1 MGYKPEDETKN
12 AFVDGPETRGVV
24 REEVEEE
31 KEEIE
36 RVAKLREHVLSTK
49 KGWIEWRGEEQGEL
63 HGAHHS
69 SGTCVRRSSKNM
81 SGNRLQCV
89 VDSRLTVVN

>member
-49 KGWIEWRGEEQGEL
+49 KGWIEWGGEEQGEE
-63 HGAHHS
+63 
-69 SGTCVRRSSKNM
+69 RREQEHDREQTAM
-81 SGNRLQCV
+81 CG
-89 VDSRLTVVN
+89 